1 MTASAVPE
9 AGESNPVD
17 SWSIWL
23 MPRAED
29 AEPLSALVRECAE
42 ALGSPPFEPHLTLHH
57 GFPAPGVT
65 REAAGEWL
73 CKRME
78 RIAPPELELRE
89 LRFGDRYTRGLVMAL
104 KPHPDAAG
112 MARVAGELLVRTGGW
127 KFWPHVSL
135 AYGVVPDAHRKA
147 LKSRLASRLPARIR
161 FDGFAILDCPRR
173 VESHEDVRR
182 WKVAWRGRWE
192 S

>member
-1 MTASAVPE
+1 MDSVQPDAE
-9 AGESNPVD
+9 ANNPVD

-23 MPRAED
+23 MPCAED
-29 AEPLSALVRECAE
+29 AEALSALVRECAE
-42 ALGSPPFEPHLTLHH
+42 ALGSPSFEPHMTLHH

-78 RIAPPELELRE
+78 RSAPPELELRD

-112 MARVAGELLVRTGGW
+112 LARVAGELLVRTGGW

-135 AYGVVPDAHRKA
+135 AYGIVPEARRKA
-147 LKSRLASRLPARIR
+147 LKSPLARRLPSRVR
-161 FDGFAILDCPRR
+161 FDGFAILDCPRQ

-182 WKVAWRGRWE
+182 WKVMWRRSWKA
-192 S
+192 